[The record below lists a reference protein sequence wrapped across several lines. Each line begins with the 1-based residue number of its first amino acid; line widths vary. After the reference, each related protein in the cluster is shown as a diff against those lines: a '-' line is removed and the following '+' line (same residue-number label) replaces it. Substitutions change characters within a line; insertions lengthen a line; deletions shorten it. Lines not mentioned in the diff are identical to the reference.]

1 MIASLS
7 IFERLK
13 VALQYRRNQEMI
25 VTPRDEEILKA
36 VWYYR
41 YITARDLNN
50 LFFAK
55 TSITHMREILAN
67 LSGGADLQTNTY
79 LCRFPLPA
87 LNGTRE
93 KVYVLGAKGRRVL
106 TQMGLPATWY
116 FRPHKLKFL
125 STGYVTHNLILTRTL
140 IAAYCWA
147 SAHPDFSLVGKH
159 ICYEPPGK
167 VIPDG
172 YLLFEEQTSN
182 GVYEQPVMIELD
194 RGMEQKIQFR
204 AHVRGRI
211 NYLQSGEYKK
221 TFQTDV
227 ATIAYVTTGQTPEYR
242 ETRRKAMCLWMREL
256 LRDMQLKQWD
266 NVFKVASV
274 EFKTLYDYSLFE
286 TEAWYKPDSS
296 TAVRLFD

>member
-7 IFERLK
+7 IVARLK

-41 YITARDLNN
+41 YITARDLTN
-50 LFFAK
+50 LLFAK
-55 TSITHMREILAN
+55 TSITHMREILAT
-67 LSGGADLQTNTY
+67 LSGGEDLQANNY
-79 LCRFPLPA
+79 LCRFTLPA
-87 LNGTRE
+87 FGGTRE

-106 TQMGLPATWY
+106 TQLGLPATWY

-147 SAHPDFSLVGKH
+147 SEHPDFALVGKH
-159 ICYEPPGK
+159 ICYELTGK

-172 YLLFEEQTSN
+172 WLLFEEQTPE

-194 RGMEQKIQFR
+194 RGMEHKVKFR
-204 AHVRGRI
+204 DHVRGRI
-211 NYLQSGEYKK
+211 K
-221 TFQTDV
+221 
-227 ATIAYVTTGQTPEYR
+227 
-242 ETRRKAMCLWMREL
+242 
-256 LRDMQLKQWD
+256 
-266 NVFKVASV
+266 
-274 EFKTLYDYSLFE
+274 
-286 TEAWYKPDSS
+286 
-296 TAVRLFD
+296 